1 MPRHSELDHVI
12 FLPLY
17 RRIHVDSRILPGHA
31 IGSKNNF
38 YNKNKGLYQQKVSL
52 LVLETLLTEVFLLD
66 VILRPNLMSPF
77 SDLDRVIFYL
87 FITGFLLYLEYL

>member
-1 MPRHSELDHVI
+1 MVNYIFFLLGLILRQFLMPRHSELDRVI

-38 YNKNKGLYQQKVSL
+38 YNKNKGL
-52 LVLETLLTEVFLLD
+52 
-66 VILRPNLMSPF
+66 
-77 SDLDRVIFYL
+77 
-87 FITGFLLYLEYL
+87 